1 MAKEP
6 QVAVVMGSDSDWLT
20 MEQCVLQLQ
29 ELGVRFEV
37 EIMSA
42 HRTPQRVYDYA
53 RGAEQRGLKVIIAA
67 AGLSAAL
74 AGAIAANT
82 SLPVIGV
89 PVASGPLA
97 GVDALLSTVQMPP
110 GVPVATM
117 GIGPFG
123 AGRRDSGA
131 RRFGV
136 RWPVERLPKKTGRD
150 GRQQELEIAGVAGQ
164 CLICGSP
171 RRLPGWVTWTAR

>member
-20 MEQCVLQLQ
+20 MEQCVLQLK

-53 RGAEQRGLKVIIAA
+53 RGAEERGLKVIIAA

-82 SLPVIGV
+82 ALPVIGV
-89 PVASGPLA
+89 PVASGPLV

-123 AGRRDSGA
+123 ARNAAVLAVEILALGDPALVGPLKDYRRKQAETVDSKNLKL
-131 RRFGV
+131 R
-136 RWPVERLPKKTGRD
+136 
-150 GRQQELEIAGVAGQ
+150 ELLGNA
-164 CLICGSP
+164 
-171 RRLPGWVTWTAR
+171 

>member
-20 MEQCVLQLQ
+20 MEQCVQQLK
-29 ELGVRFEV
+29 ELGVPFEV

-42 HRTPQRVYDYA
+42 HRTPQRVCDYA
-53 RGAEQRGLKVIIAA
+53 RQAEQRGLKVIIAA

-82 SLPVIGV
+82 TLPVIGV

-123 AGRRDSGA
+123 ARNAAVLAVEILALTDPAFIGSLKDYRKKQAETVDSKNLKL
-131 RRFGV
+131 R
-136 RWPVERLPKKTGRD
+136 
-150 GRQQELEIAGVAGQ
+150 ELLGNV
-164 CLICGSP
+164 
-171 RRLPGWVTWTAR
+171 